1 MPNTPIQTTKD
12 IRLDELTPHPQ
23 NPRRGDV
30 DNIRESLARFG
41 QYRPIVVQA
50 STNHIIAGNH
60 TWRAAKAEGW
70 RTIKATIIDVD
81 DETARAILVADN
93 RLADLGSYETVDL
106 TELLRSIEREGGL
119 AGTGY
124 TTADLAAL
132 LSPSPP
138 VGRPLTERFLVPP
151 FTVLDARRG
160 YWRERKAEW
169 MALGIRSE
177 LGRAGDL
184 ALNSLSGR
192 VPDYYDQK
200 RAIEAH
206 LGRALDNTEFEERY
220 LRTPTNE
227 STIGAT
233 GTSIFDPVLCEIAYR
248 WFAPEG
254 GRVLDPFAG
263 GSVRGITAALLGHPY
278 TGIDLAKEQAD
289 ANRDQWA
296 AIAAAIRNPGPE
308 PTWITGDAATD
319 LPDTPADLIFS
330 CPPYFDLEQYSEDP
344 RDLSNMTYPQFL
356 KAYERII
363 REATTRLK
371 ENRFAVW
378 VIGDVRDRN
387 GNYRG
392 LVADTTRLFQKAGLH
407 LYNEAILVTMTGAL
421 PVTAGRQFAASRK
434 LGKQHQNVL
443 VFAKG
448 EGPIHE
454 AVEREFTEAW
464 HLGRNHENVLV
475 FAKGDGKKAAEA
487 LPEVAVN
494 TLPEV

>member
-1 MPNTPIQTTKD
+1 MPKTPITTTRDVK
-12 IRLDELTPHPQ
+12 LTDLEPHPQ
-23 NPRRGDV
+23 NPRRGDI

-41 QYRPIVVQA
+41 QYRPIVVQT
-50 STNHIIAGNH
+50 SSNHIIAGNH
-60 TWRAAKAEGW
+60 TWKAAQAEGW
-70 RTIKATIIDVD
+70 TTIKATYIDVD
-81 DETARAILVADN
+81 DDTALAILVADN
-93 RLADLGSYETVDL
+93 RLADLGSYETADL
-106 TELLRSIEREGGL
+106 TAVLRAIDASGGL

-138 VGRPLTERFLVPP
+138 MGKPLAERFLVPP

-177 LGRAGDL
+177 LGRDGDL
-184 ALNSLSGR
+184 ALNSKSGR

-206 LGRALDNTEFEERY
+206 LGRPLDNTEFEERY
-220 LRTPTNE
+220 LRTPDNQ

-233 GTSIFDPVLCEIAYR
+233 GTSIFDPVLAEVAYR
-248 WFAPEG
+248 WFAPAG
-254 GRVLDPFAG
+254 GAILDPFAG
-263 GSVRGITAALLGHPY
+263 GSVRGVVAALLDHPY
-278 TGIDLAKEQAD
+278 TGVDLAADQAD

-296 AIAAAIRNPGPE
+296 TISAAIRNAGPE
-308 PTWITGDAATD
+308 PTWITGDSATD
-319 LPDTPADLIFS
+319 LPTEPVDLVFS

-356 KAYERII
+356 KAYEAII
-363 REATTRLK
+363 RAALSRLK

-378 VIGDVRDRN
+378 VIGDVRDKD

-392 LVADTTRLFQKAGLH
+392 LVADTTRLFQKAGAH

-448 EGPIHE
+448 EGAIHE
-454 AVEREFTEAW
+454 AVEREFTQAW

-475 FAKGDGKKAAEA
+475 FAKGDGRKAAEN

-494 TLPEV
+494 DLPEL